1 MNNQTADIE
10 PVSIEP
16 VSIEPTIKINL
27 DPNFEGNAAA
37 PDFEFIIDNTPD
49 SKCCQYLK
57 LAAVILFISLI
68 IIIII
73 VSVI

>member
-1 MNNQTADIE
+1 MNNQTAY
-10 PVSIEP
+10 IEP

-27 DPNFEGNAAA
+27 DPNLEDNAAA

-68 IIIII
+68 IVIII